1 MDLLNKILEAKKVSQ
16 DKDVK
21 DKDGTQPAKYYA
33 GDMSKS
39 TKDKRDAHF
48 KAKKSGPAP
57 GDASAKTK
65 KSKHTMKFDRMFNED
80 KGLDAKAKKSGIS
93 KSILKKVYDRGLA
106 AYKTGHRPGATA
118 PQWAMARVNSFIT
131 KGKGTW
137 GGADKDLAKQVSE
150 WNEMEEACWAGYKQ
164 VGMKKKGNKEV
175 PNCVPEETV
184 NENVA
189 VKQAELKA
197 KQVEEMESLK
207 DKQEKELES
216 LKLRHERENE
226 KLSKEKEGES
236 EREKLSNESIEE
248 NYDGDMAQNSLENIV
263 RNANNLKGVIKKD
276 GDYPAWWNS
285 KLTKAD
291 DYLDVCHDYLMSEL
305 SQSEQI
311 EEGKYVSDYRDVV
324 DVIFKKIKSKIEK
337 DFEKNQEKGI
347 AIINTL
353 GAMVGHK
360 VTDKGQE
367 KHKLFLKFGEER
379 DYKKEYENY
388 HSDPKQIKRRAKRN
402 EARRSL
408 KNSKKLTADKDV
420 HHKDNNPMN
429 NDKSN
434 LSIVSQNYNRKEPR
448 MRDKLKEKGCLPNGK
463 RK

>member
-1 MDLLNKILEAKKVSQ
+1 MDLLNRLMETKKVSQ

-57 GDASAKTK
+57 GDASAETK

-197 KQVEEMESLK
+197 KQVEEMEALK
-207 DKQEKELES
+207 EKQEKELEA
-216 LKLRHERENE
+216 LKLRHERDNE

-236 EREKLSNESIEE
+236 ERDRLSNES
-248 NYDGDMAQNSLENIV
+248 V
-263 RNANNLKGVIKKD
+263 
-276 GDYPAWWNS
+276 
-285 KLTKAD
+285 
-291 DYLDVCHDYLMSEL
+291 
-305 SQSEQI
+305 
-311 EEGKYVSDYRDVV
+311 EEGKYVSNYRDVV
-324 DVIFKKIKSKIEK
+324 DVILKKIKSKIEK
-337 DFEKNQEKGI
+337 DFERNQEKGV

-367 KHKLFLKFGEER
+367 KHKLFLKFGEEVEVEEDR